1 MDKWIHLLDVFL
13 SYGVSG
19 YVMLKFMFEL
29 FRPKFKKIL
38 YALVWLIF
46 VLVAISFNKTGIAF
60 LKSLYGILSSCIIGI
75 LCFKA
80 PSKRKIIGVAVFYF
94 LYMLIVDALSVLLFT
109 VISGRSLE
117 MVQSNAAILFICG
130 LCNQVMLLCFYKPMI
145 GLLKKHQFEG
155 INKQQNLFLI
165 VLALFETLL
174 FIYISGIIDTTSN
187 NIVLILLT
195 VCFLGF
201 DLYLIYLFEVISQ
214 KYALENEMEL
224 RDQQL
229 SMQNNYY
236 HSIETQYD
244 HSRRLIHDMKN
255 HMQTLEEL
263 YNSGSGLEAKHYAQ
277 TILESMDAFSGRFK
291 CKNRILTIIIN
302 DKILK
307 CDEQGI
313 EINTQVEDIDFDF
326 IEPFDMTTIFSNLLD
341 NAIEACLKV
350 PIEKR
355 KIDLR
360 VYQFNEF
367 TTISVR
373 NTYNGKLVWDKES
386 LVSTKGGKHM
396 GLGLKNVKSAVEK
409 YEGTMQRKSDDE
421 HFEVK
426 ILMSPESRTDI

>member
-1 MDKWIHLLDVFL
+1 MNNWIIYVDMVL

-19 YVMLKFMFEL
+19 YVL
-29 FRPKFKKIL
+29 FRYLFALFKPKYKKYIYYLAYFVFVIL
-38 YALVWLIF
+38 AVEMNLIGVTFLKGLYGFVSVCLIGVLLFDSTEKRRIIGAGLIF
-46 VLVAISFNKTGIAF
+46 
-60 LKSLYGILSSCIIGI
+60 
-75 LCFKA
+75 
-80 PSKRKIIGVAVFYF
+80 F
-94 LYMLIVDALSVLLFT
+94 LYMVVIDAFSVLVFTLF
-109 VISGRSLE
+109 SGHTIENTMENSIY
-117 MVQSNAAILFICG
+117 SFICG
-130 LCNQVMLLCFYKPMI
+130 LINQVMLLCFYKPI
-145 GLLKKHQFEG
+145 LNIIQRHKFDR
-155 INKQQNLFLI
+155 IARQQNIFLVILATFEIALLNYISI
-165 VLALFETLL
+165 VVDTTASSMVLTFLSSGFLALD
-174 FIYISGIIDTTSN
+174 IYL
-187 NIVLILLT
+187 V
-195 VCFLGF
+195 
-201 DLYLIYLFEVISQ
+201 YLFEAISE

-307 CDEQGI
+307 CDELGI
-313 EINTQVEDIDFDF
+313 EITTQVEDIDFDF

-341 NAIEACLKV
+341 NAIEASSKV
-350 PIEKR
+350 STKR
-355 KIDLR
+355 KISLK
-360 VYQFNEF
+360 VYKFNEF
-367 TTISVR
+367 ITISIR
-373 NTYNGKLVWDKES
+373 NPYDGKLILDKES

-409 YEGTMQRKSDDE
+409 YEGTIQRKSDNE

-426 ILMSPESRTDI
+426 ILMSLGGRTDI

>member
-1 MDKWIHLLDVFL
+1 MDKWIYTIDMFL
-13 SYGVSG
+13 SYGISG
-19 YVMLKFMFEL
+19 YVLFKFLFEL
-29 FRPKFKKIL
+29 FKPKYRRII
-38 YALVWLIF
+38 YIIAF
-46 VLVAISFNKTGIAF
+46 VLFVIVAIGINQ
-60 LKSLYGILSSCIIGI
+60 LEIPLLRSIYGIIATCLISISLFSS
-75 LCFKA
+75 
-80 PSKRKIIGVAVFYF
+80 PSKRKILGAGMLFFI
-94 LYMLIVDALSVLLFT
+94 YMMMMDALSVLIFTLF
-109 VISGRSLE
+109 SGHTIE
-117 MVQSNAAILFICG
+117 MTMENNLYLLICG
-130 LCNQVMLLCFYKPMI
+130 LINEVMLLCFYRPI
-145 GLLKKHQFEG
+145 LG
-155 INKQQNLFLI
+155 IMVRHKFDSISKQQNIFLV
-165 VLALFETLL
+165 VLAIFEIAMLN
-174 FIYISGIIDTTSN
+174 YISIIVDTTFSSV
-187 NIVLILLT
+187 ILT
-195 VCFLGF
+195 VLSAGFLAL
-201 DLYLIYLFEVISQ
+201 DIYLIYLFEAISQ
-214 KYALENEMEL
+214 KFALENEMEL

-229 SMQNNYY
+229 SMQSNYY
-236 HSIETQYD
+236 HRIETQYD
-244 HSRRLIHDMKN
+244 NSRRLIHDMKN

-263 YNSGSGLEAKHYAQ
+263 YSSGSGLEAKHYAQ

-367 TTISVR
+367 ITISVR
-373 NTYNGKLVWDKES
+373 NTYNGKLVWDKDS
-386 LVSTKGGKHM
+386 LASTKGGKHM